1 MSLSSMTGF
10 ARCEGDADGT
20 HWVWEIRSVNG
31 KGLDIRLRL
40 PSGFDRLDMPSR
52 KVCNAVLN
60 RGNLQLNLTLTGS
73 AETAALQVN
82 EGALQ
87 MVLSRIADLNKS
99 NNFKK
104 STAAEILAVRGVLE
118 PSANEQSPDARD
130 SLDKALIAGL
140 EETVQS
146 LENHRKSEGAALADM
161 LLGHISTIETLV
173 GRAKAD
179 PATHIDAIR
188 ERFEKQLD
196 QLIERN
202 GKLDNDR
209 LEQEIAILATKADIR
224 EEIDRLEAH
233 IAAARDLI
241 AKGSP
246 VGRKLEFLAQEFNR
260 ECNTLCSKS
269 NAISITQTGLDM
281 KVVIDQFREQVLNVE

>member
-1 MSLSSMTGF
+1 MTGF